1 MCHSPETVV
10 ANDENPSAAFAKY
23 ICPSPTPDSSPVV
36 FAKRARREQ
45 GVMGKAKEGRLS
57 PSVSLFPITAPRAT
71 KERQR
76 ETTGDESAALLQA

>member
-1 MCHSPETVV
+1 MGR
-10 ANDENPSAAFAKY
+10 AK
-23 ICPSPTPDSSPVV
+23 
-36 FAKRARREQ
+36 
-45 GVMGKAKEGRLS
+45 GGRLS